1 MNGDQLPFNFSYP
14 TVSGSST
21 PMVENGSED
30 LSSTSKEK
38 SSLEKTEADGTMR
51 LLAVQEKALI
61 SSRDKYGYAFYMEMG
76 LGKTLT
82 ALMEFLQL
90 VADKKATRLV
100 VVCPNSFKG
109 GWIDEIKKHS
119 INVHPHVFESGADYA
134 NDQFAKTV
142 FTKPPVLIVNYEAI
156 RKAENQAY
164 IARFTHGKVCMIV
177 LDESIQIKTYNSQQ
191 TKAALWLAPF
201 FNYRR
206 ILSGKPV
213 TQGPHDL
220 WAQMKFIGAITEKY
234 HPFKTTFCR
243 MGGFKAKKVVGAQNE
258 ELLAA
263 KIERFIF
270 RASKADWTDL
280 PPKLYTSRE
289 YKLTPKMMTQYKSME
304 DDFVLWLNETE
315 VVTVDAFITKY
326 IKLAQIQSGFII
338 QEDGKVVELVP
349 PEENPRFNLVRD
361 ILEEVSGK
369 VIIPYVHRYTSHLLL
384 RSLEDYYPAI
394 IKGGMSP
401 EEIQFNKDRFNND
414 DQCRII
420 LGQMRATKYGHTLLG
435 NPQVPDNR
443 CSTMIFAENSYS
455 LDDRSQVE
463 DRPHRYGQTA
473 DSCLYIDV
481 WGTPLDRRVTGA
493 LQAKENIAQAVFSYF
508 GKSKLAPQS

>member
-1 MNGDQLPFNFSYP
+1 MSGDQLPFNFSYP
-14 TVSGSST
+14 TASGSST
-21 PMVENGSED
+21 PMVENGSVD
-30 LSSTSKEK
+30 LSNTSTEK
-38 SSLEKTEADGTMR
+38 SKPDKIEADGTMK
-51 LLAVQEKALI
+51 LLAVQEKALT
-61 SSRDKYGYAFYMEMG
+61 SSHDKYGFAFYMEMG
-76 LGKTLT
+76 LGKTLV
-82 ALMEFLQL
+82 ALTEFTQL
-90 VADKKATRLV
+90 VADRKATRLV

-142 FTKPPVLIVNYEAI
+142 FTKPPVLIINYEAI

-164 IARFTHGKVCMIV
+164 IARFTNGKVCMIV

-270 RASKADWTDL
+270 RASKEEWTDL

-289 YKLTPKMMTQYKSME
+289 YRLTPRLAGMYRSME
-304 DDFVLWLNETE
+304 DDFVLWLNETDN
-315 VVTVDAFITKY
+315 VTVDAFITKY

-338 QEDGKVVELVP
+338 REDGSVEELIP
-349 PEENPRFNLVRD
+349 AAENPRFMLVQEL
-361 ILEEVSGK
+361 LEEVTGK
-369 VIIPYVHRYTSHLLL
+369 VVVPYVHRYTLNLLL
-384 RSLEDYYPAI
+384 AALEEYYPAI

-401 EEIQFNKDRFNND
+401 EEIQFNKDRFNGD
-414 DQCRII
+414 SECRVI
-420 LGQMRATKYGHTLLG
+420 LVQSRAGKYGHTLLG
-435 NPQVPDNR
+435 GSDVGDR
-443 CSTMIFAENSYS
+443 CSTMVFAENSYS
-455 LDDRSQVE
+455 LDDRSQIE
-463 DRPHRYGQTA
+463 DRIHRHGQKA
-473 DSCLYIDV
+473 GSCLYIDL
-481 WGTPLDRRVTGA
+481 WGTKLDHRITQA
-493 LQAKENIAQAVFSYF
+493 LQAKESIAQAVFSYF
-508 GKSKLAPQS
+508 GKS

>member
-1 MNGDQLPFNFSYP
+1 MNGDQLPFNFSDPITNGLEKP
-14 TVSGSST
+14 TEQIGKLDLSNTSTEKST
-21 PMVENGSED
+21 PD
-30 LSSTSKEK
+30 
-38 SSLEKTEADGTMR
+38 KTEADGTMR

-82 ALMEFLQL
+82 ALIEFLQL
-90 VADKKATRLV
+90 VADQKATRLV

-109 GWIDEIKKHS
+109 GWVDEIKKHH

-142 FTKPPVLIVNYEAI
+142 FTKPPVLIINYEAI

-164 IARFTHGKVCMIV
+164 IARFTNGKVCMIV

-243 MGGFKAKKVVGAQNE
+243 MGGFKAKKVVGTQNE

-263 KIERFIF
+263 KIERYIF

-289 YKLTPKMMTQYKSME
+289 YKLSPELKGMYDSME
-304 DDFVLWLNETE
+304 NDFVVWLNTE
-315 VVTVDAFITKY
+315 ENVTVDAFITKY
-326 IKLAQIQSGFII
+326 IKLAQIQSGFVIK
-338 QEDGKVVELVP
+338 EDGKVHELVP
-349 PEENPRFNLVRD
+349 PGSNPRFLLLRE
-361 ILEEVSGK
+361 ILEEVTGK
-369 VIIPYVHRYTSHLLL
+369 VVIPYVHKYTLNLLL
-384 RSLEDYYPAI
+384 MALEDYYPAI
-394 IKGGMSP
+394 IKGGMSA
-401 EEIQFNKDRFNND
+401 EEIQFNKDRFNGDNE
-414 DQCRII
+414 CRVI
-420 LGQMRATKYGHTLLG
+420 LVQSRAGKYGHTLLG
-435 NPQVPDNR
+435 GPDAENR
-443 CSTMIFAENSYS
+443 CSTMVFAENSYS
-455 LDDRSQVE
+455 LDDRSQIE
-463 DRPHRYGQTA
+463 DRMHRHGQTA
-473 DSCLYIDV
+473 DSCLYIDL
-481 WGTPLDRRVTGA
+481 WGTKLDRRITQA
-493 LQAKENIAQAVFSYF
+493 LQAKEDIAQAVFSYF
-508 GKSKLAPQS
+508 GKS